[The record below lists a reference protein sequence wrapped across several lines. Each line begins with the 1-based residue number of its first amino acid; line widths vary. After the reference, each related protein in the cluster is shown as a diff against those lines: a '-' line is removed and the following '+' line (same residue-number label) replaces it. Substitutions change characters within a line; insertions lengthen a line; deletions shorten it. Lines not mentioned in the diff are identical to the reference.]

1 MGLEPTSEAWEASIL
16 PLYDARSLFFN
27 CTQKPIF
34 RTAGDSSHTARC
46 TNGWW
51 LNSMRQD
58 LSFARLL
65 HRLVR

>member
-1 MGLEPTSEAWEASIL
+1 
-16 PLYDARSLFFN
+16 LYDARSLFFN